1 MVIGEV
7 FMNTERNRRYVII
20 VLVIILYCVPVMDFS
35 TEVSEDI
42 SVVSYEENKHYNS
55 DDIDYTGKMNADDY
69 FYYTE
74 ILKSSEN
81 YNFIRRCI
89 YALLLLLNVAVS
101 YGLRRRIRNCATEKN
116 ERGQIIIEFIH
127 EKDGTKG
134 KRLL

>member
-55 DDIDYTGKMNADDY
+55 DK
-69 FYYTE
+69 
-74 ILKSSEN
+74 
-81 YNFIRRCI
+81 
-89 YALLLLLNVAVS
+89 
-101 YGLRRRIRNCATEKN
+101 
-116 ERGQIIIEFIH
+116 IIV
-127 EKDGTKG
+127 
-134 KRLL
+134 L